1 MIQEKQRLV
10 IELKNLQDLATEY
23 EKKVKILQE
32 DQSKKDN
39 TISDLQ
45 QALGV
50 LSARND
56 EVEDENV
63 ALKETI
69 QHLEAELTSK
79 NDSPVIK
86 SFSDIEK
93 FFPRSCKKLKLR

>member
-1 MIQEKQRLV
+1 MIQKKQRLV
-10 IELKNLQDLATEY
+10 IELENLQDLATEY
-23 EKKVKILQE
+23 EKKVKMLQE

-56 EVEDENV
+56 ERRCSNLCGQNCAIHRRKNLRHEIKYEIYIY
-63 ALKETI
+63 TT
-69 QHLEAELTSK
+69 TSQ
-79 NDSPVIK
+79 
-86 SFSDIEK
+86 
-93 FFPRSCKKLKLR
+93 

>member
-1 MIQEKQRLV
+1 M
-10 IELKNLQDLATEY
+10 KNLQDLATEY

-69 QHLEAELTSK
+69 QNLEAELTSK
-79 NDSPVIK
+79 NDSPLIKRTMPNYLVIFQMLRC
-86 SFSDIEK
+86 SQ
-93 FFPRSCKKLKLR
+93 KLENWFLLIN